1 MKLINTLL
9 IGYGKMGKK
18 FAKEVKKN
26 KKFSLVKIITTKN
39 NKLIDIS
46 KFDLV
51 IISSPVE
58 THYKYLRNFMHHN
71 KDIIVEKPVVKNL
84 DELLRLKKKN
94 KSYNGNILIHH
105 NDVLNLEKS
114 KHLFKRKKIQLIKI
128 KYGKKIVNKIIDNPH
143 LDWLPHPL
151 AVIHNFFGK
160 PKRFKILNYKKV
172 IKNDNIK
179 ENLIIIF
186 YLNKYD
192 IYLEFSND
200 LDKPTKQ
207 ISFTIKNKT
216 QKIYDGYDKKN
227 QRSIKLLLTKYMKN
241 KKINDLS
248 TNMESYI
255 LLFKISRKL
264 KKFKN

>member
-1 MKLINTLL
+1 
-9 IGYGKMGKK
+9 
-18 FAKEVKKN
+18 
-26 KKFSLVKIITTKN
+26 
-39 NKLIDIS
+39 
-46 KFDLV
+46 
-51 IISSPVE
+51 
-58 THYKYLRNFMHHN
+58 MHHN

-84 DELLRLKKKN
+84 DELIRLKRKN
-94 KSYNGNILIHH
+94 KSYKGNILIHH

-114 KHLFKRKKIQLIKI
+114 KHLFMKKKIQLIKM
-128 KYGKKIVNKIIDNPH
+128 KYGKKVVNRVIDNPH

-172 IKNDNIK
+172 IKNGKIK
-179 ENLIIIF
+179 ENLFIIF
-186 YLNKYD
+186 YLNKYN
-192 IYLEFSND
+192 IHLEFSND

-216 QKIYDGYDKKN
+216 RKMYDGYDKKN
-227 QRSIKLLLTKYMKN
+227 QRSIKLLLKKYMKN

-255 LLFKISRKL
+255 LLFKISSKL